1 LGRRRTILYRV
12 EIGSSGWIADLRRSW
27 ANSLRRCT
35 KEIRHAFG
43 ERPVLKLVYAARQLK
58 AIREEIDRDFTM
70 RSATPPQALRSRSP
84 NPFIQQR
91 PDLAPG
97 VIRCGAGVPAA

>member
-1 LGRRRTILYRV
+1 MLLASAL
-12 EIGSSGWIADLRRSW
+12 SSSSSTSH
-27 ANSLRRCT
+27 SLQ
-35 KEIRHAFG
+35 
-43 ERPVLKLVYAARQLK
+43 RQLK
-58 AIREEIDRDFTM
+58 AIREEIDRDFTI